1 MNLSVKAPGLL
12 SSATR
17 RQRLFLFT
25 LALAF
30 QGMFAPVF
38 ALNDDDSLRI
48 MPPGNS
54 SGPQQAPPQ
63 DDGLRIL
70 PPSSDGPAPFSS
82 RSHDASAPFKPAASL
97 PGSGSPGLLPS
108 KCGALDVGLLK
119 QASNA
124 ILNFHVV
131 APWLL
136 RGAQPTAQ
144 NLQLLKSAG
153 VRTIINLRNEPI
165 LIQQEAQQARALGL
179 AYVNIPL
186 DVFNPPTD
194 AQVRHFISCVSDS
207 KTQPVFVHCLH
218 GQDRTGTMVA
228 MYRIDREGWAADQAY
243 QEMLQDGYRPM
254 FFVLTRA
261 VFDYSAQHGRPCP
274 MPAVT
279 DAFGDVKNRLSKF
292 LHH

>member
-1 MNLSVKAPGLL
+1 MNLSVKVPGLL

-17 RQRLFLFT
+17 RQCLFLFT
-25 LALAF
+25 LALTS
-30 QGMFAPVF
+30 QSLFAPVF

-54 SGPQQAPPQ
+54 SGTKQAPPP

-70 PPSSDGPAPFSS
+70 PPASDGPAPFSS
-82 RSHDASAPFKPAASL
+82 RYGQAQFKPAAAL
-97 PGSGSPGLLPS
+97 PDSGSPGLSPS

-119 QASNA
+119 QASSS
-124 ILNFHVV
+124 IVNFHVV

-144 NLQLLKSAG
+144 DLQLLKSAG
-153 VRTIINLRNEPI
+153 VRTIVNLRNEPI

-179 AYVNIPL
+179 TYVNIPL
-186 DVFNPPTD
+186 DVFNPPTE
-194 AQVRHFISCVSDS
+194 AQVRQFISCVSGS

-254 FFVLTRA
+254 FFVLTRS

-274 MPAVT
+274 LPAVT